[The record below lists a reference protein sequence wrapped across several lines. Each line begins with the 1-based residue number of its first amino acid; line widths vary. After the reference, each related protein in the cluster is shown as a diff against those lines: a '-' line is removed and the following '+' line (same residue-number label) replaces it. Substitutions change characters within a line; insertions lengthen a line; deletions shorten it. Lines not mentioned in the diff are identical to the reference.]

1 MRVARAF
8 APSPP
13 THSRATRIAPPAP
26 SPSPG
31 AAAPPF
37 SSRDAADAP
46 RAAQP
51 SPSAFAALVRAP
63 ARARAPSRRRRAPPR
78 SSSSSSARRMAR
90 AAAAAAAAAAASA
103 VRDAGAPGARAH
115 GSRTVYA
122 YVLILTVYAY
132 DKLNLRL
139 STGRRRTDRKDRKSG
154 EKAHERLSP
163 PRAAKTPYKRESKGY
178 RRCDERAE

>member
-1 MRVARAF
+1 
-8 APSPP
+8 
-13 THSRATRIAPPAP
+13 
-26 SPSPG
+26 
-31 AAAPPF
+31 
-37 SSRDAADAP
+37 
-46 RAAQP
+46 
-51 SPSAFAALVRAP
+51 
-63 ARARAPSRRRRAPPR
+63 
-78 SSSSSSARRMAR
+78 MAR

-154 EKAHERLSP
+154 VKSARTFIATARGEDAVQARIERVSTV
-163 PRAAKTPYKRESKGY
+163 R
-178 RRCDERAE
+178 